1 MKPPS
6 QAHHGALEIVL
17 MDGNGTRNVIITIKI
32 TSVAIV
38 VFVIAP
44 SNGCPRV
51 FAKVLFIPAW
61 TGPPQPIIKAIKK

>member
-6 QAHHGALEIVL
+6 QAHHGALEIVFR
-17 MDGNGTRNVIITIKI
+17 DGKGTRNVIITIKI

-44 SNGCPRV
+44 SNGCP
-51 FAKVLFIPAW
+51 KVLASVLLIPA
-61 TGPPQPIIKAIKK
+61 